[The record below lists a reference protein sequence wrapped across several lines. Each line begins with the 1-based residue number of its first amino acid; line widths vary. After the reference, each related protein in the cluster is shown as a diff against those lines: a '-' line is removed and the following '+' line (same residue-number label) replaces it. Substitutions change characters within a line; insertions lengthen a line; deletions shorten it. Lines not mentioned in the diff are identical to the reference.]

1 MFWDYLLLV
10 TYPAD
15 ASRHV
20 DTGSAR
26 WLLCCVLCGGE
37 KDLFHVTCA
46 MQCMRV
52 CARVFVCLCVL
63 AVQGRGGTCEKEVLA
78 GGAGQQMVNS

>member
-1 MFWDYLLLV
+1 MFWDYSLLV

-37 KDLFHVTCA
+37 MDLFHVTCA
-46 MQCMRV
+46 MQRVCV
-52 CARVFVCLCVL
+52 CARMFLCACVCVGCSRKGRH
-63 AVQGRGGTCEKEVLA
+63 VQKKRR
-78 GGAGQQMVNS
+78 